1 MEGPE
6 HAMRCLICGQLSLPG
21 AKLCLDCKAARKR
34 AFDATVTQPLLAGA
48 GAGRG
53 TAAPLRMFKP
63 SQSVPDI
70 ARRAAKMALA
80 AQAQS
85 KLATESPPRRAGQW
99 PIIVGAIGIVV
110 VVVVVGSPG
119 HWFGASKS
127 DTFAAVPIERPAAQ
141 ASPSAALIVRS
152 STPGAAAAGVA
163 ATVPVVAN
171 PAEALPPAAA
181 TKADAAARP
190 SARRRPERAPIA
202 LPEPLPSLV
211 VAIEPPPP
219 PVVREVPRPDRWQL
233 MNEAIARCP
242 RDDISSRVSCE
253 QRLRAQYC
261 EGFWGQVAQCASIPY
276 TDHGQ

>member
-6 HAMRCLICGQLSLPG
+6 HAMKCLICGRVSLPG

-48 GAGRG
+48 GAARG

-63 SQSVPDI
+63 SQSVPDA
-70 ARRAAKMALA
+70 ARRAAKIALA

-85 KLATESPPRRAGQW
+85 KLAIDSPPRRADQW
-99 PIIVGAIGIVV
+99 PIIVGAIGMVLVV
-110 VVVVVGSPG
+110 VVIGSSG

-127 DTFAAVPIERPAAQ
+127 DTFAAVPIERPPAQ
-141 ASPSAALIVRS
+141 ASPSAASIVRS

-181 TKADAAARP
+181 TKRTP
-190 SARRRPERAPIA
+190 RQGILGTGSSVREHSVYRSRPIA
-202 LPEPLPSLV
+202 DPRGVVGACLIASLF
-211 VAIEPPPP
+211 
-219 PVVREVPRPDRWQL
+219 PR
-233 MNEAIARCP
+233 
-242 RDDISSRVSCE
+242 
-253 QRLRAQYC
+253 RAS
-261 EGFWGQVAQCASIPY
+261 WWP
-276 TDHGQ
+276 